1 MIIHIMNSPVHIDR
15 VINAS
20 IKHIVD
26 PNSLCKY
33 LSCRK
38 TRLEITYYLDNG
50 QEGTLIY
57 RDPLILRINGER
69 VLIKSK

>member
-1 MIIHIMNSPVHIDR
+1 MIVHIMNSPVHIDR

-26 PNSLCKY
+26 PSSLCKY
-33 LSCRK
+33 SCGRK
-38 TRLEITYYLDNG
+38 TMLETTYYLDNG

-57 RDPLILRINGER
+57 RDPLILRISGER
-69 VLIKSK
+69 VLVKQK

>member
-1 MIIHIMNSPVHIDR
+1 MMIHIMNSPIHIDR

-20 IKHIVD
+20 VKHIVD
-26 PNSLCKY
+26 PSSLCKY

-69 VLIKSK
+69 VLIKNK

>member
-1 MIIHIMNSPVHIDR
+1 MVVYINNNPVPIDR

-20 IKHIVD
+20 VKHIVD
-26 PNSLCKY
+26 PISLRKY
-33 LSCRK
+33 LSHR
-38 TRLEITYYLDNG
+38 TRLETTYCLDNG

>member
-1 MIIHIMNSPVHIDR
+1 MVVYINNNSVPIDR

-20 IKHIVD
+20 VKHIVESI
-26 PNSLCKY
+26 SLRKY
-33 LSCRK
+33 LSHR
-38 TRLEITYYLDNG
+38 TRLETTYYLDNG

-69 VLIKSK
+69 VLVKSK

>member
-1 MIIHIMNSPVHIDR
+1 MMIHIMNSPVYINR

-20 IKHIVD
+20 VKHIVN
-26 PNSLCKY
+26 PSSLYKY

-50 QEGTLIY
+50 QDGTLIY